1 MIKLYQDGKTIEE
14 IAQQAHLSFGTI
26 GKIIRRLN
34 GVENNET
41 RSSDMKN
48 KSKATQALSLFLHSK
63 RPRGEVAIELDLTTS
78 EIEEIQQ
85 EFWVL
90 NKLDELA
97 LVYLEIRGDLDPF
110 LRLLHVMKKN
120 KLLK

>member
-1 MIKLYQDGKTIEE
+1 VIKLYQDGKTIEE

-48 KSKATQALSLFLHSK
+48 NSKATQALSLFLHSK
-63 RPRGEVAIELDLTTS
+63 RPPWGGSHR
-78 EIEEIQQ
+78 
-85 EFWVL
+85 
-90 NKLDELA
+90 
-97 LVYLEIRGDLDPF
+97 IRSYDQ
-110 LRLLHVMKKN
+110 
-120 KLLK
+120 